1 MALCCI
7 FVPSTVLL
15 CRAIKEDRVHFFGI
29 MIMICQKFFHIIFC
43 SLFSRLF
50 PLLQYP
56 SSLSSP
62 HHSVVLVLSSSLFL
76 LYPVLT
82 ILSSLYSFV
91 TFSSS
96 QMTTTRALKASTS
109 TNSAEQNTSGR
120 CSMLAPSQNAGKY

>member
-62 HHSVVLVLSSSLFL
+62 HHSVVLVLLH
-76 LYPVLT
+76 PVLT